1 MPTRMPPKA
10 KPSQQRYRTQKRQK
24 LERLEHDVQ
33 QLQRHIARCEGQLEV
48 LRTSVCSHDGPL
60 RTAADFFSHFRHG
73 YQVHR
78 PDLRQ
83 QQDAFLCS
91 VMQPDLLIMNE
102 RSLEKLFAQWRLYYH
117 LFPAFEM
124 EILALD
130 VLVCDETRLVRAPP
144 DLLIMNERSLE
155 KLFAQWQLYYHL
167 FPAFEMEILAL
178 DVLVCD
184 ETRLVRAPVTLHLRL
199 SRYSLQCLC
208 PHILQDEWL
217 VQRLVGQVLSV
228 PTMIHFH
235 FRSDGAIDQMETAT
249 DIAAALVSLLGST
262 DEALVVAD
270 GAQMNSSG
278 ELTQVQRGF
287 VWAFAKQWNP

>member
-1 MPTRMPPKA
+1 MFARTVTSSTQVSVVQTPGRQRVGKGKPKA
-10 KPSQQRYRTQKRQK
+10 KLSQQRYRTQKREQ
-24 LERLEHDVQ
+24 LEHLEHYVQ

-48 LRTSVCSHDGPL
+48 LRTPVCSHDGVL
-60 RTAADFFSHFRHG
+60 RTAADYFSHFRLG

-78 PDLRQ
+78 PDLKQ
-83 QQDAFLCS
+83 QQDAFLRS
-91 VMQPDLLIMNE
+91 VMH
-102 RSLEKLFAQWRLYYH
+102 S
-117 LFPAFEM
+117 
-124 EILALD
+124 
-130 VLVCDETRLVRAPP
+130 

-262 DEALVVAD
+262 DEALAVAD

-278 ELTQVQRGF
+278 ELTLLQ
-287 VWAFAKQWNP
+287 